1 MTFPP
6 KNYRRYID
14 TNLRGSPDE
23 ACFWVFF
30 FRMYWSIGSSSRS
43 TAFRW
48 ASRSSSST
56 DRAIGLSISCKSLA
70 ILAFWLSNCFNLK
83 IISTFSYYLKGRR
96 LLIFDILHHQNSEFW
111 SISTSVLTSHSNF
124 FWKFKTSIIIY
135 TTWFISS
142 YIVVVFIWICLDF
155 CHCIVVWNKLSTH
168 IRLQS
173 MYFRICK
180 RIWFKCQPN
189 L

>member
-1 MTFPP
+1 MTY
-6 KNYRRYID
+6 NYRRYID

-56 DRAIGLSISCKSLA
+56 DRAIGLSISSKSLA

-111 SISTSVLTSHSNF
+111 SISTSVLISHSNF

-155 CHCIVVWNKLSTH
+155 CHCIVVWTV
-168 IRLQS
+168 RAEPG
-173 MYFRICK
+173 RIGGS
-180 RIWFKCQPN
+180 ILP
-189 L
+189 

>member
-1 MTFPP
+1 MLFRTNRWPMTY
-6 KNYRRYID
+6 NYRRYID

-83 IISTFSYYLKGRR
+83 IISTFSYYLKGCW
-96 LLIFDILHHQNSEFW
+96 LLIFDILHHQKHKYICINQSF
-111 SISTSVLTSHSNF
+111 NF
-124 FWKFKTSIIIY
+124 FLKIQDFHFMYYLIYFVLHSSSAYMDMSGFFKIFLPLY
-135 TTWFISS
+135 R
-142 YIVVVFIWICLDF
+142 C
-155 CHCIVVWNKLSTH
+155 
-168 IRLQS
+168 
-173 MYFRICK
+173 ME
-180 RIWFKCQPN
+180 
-189 L
+189 